1 MHSTSGRS
9 RTFSISFAAS
19 ESRATRD
26 ESTGLE
32 TFRLERAYNVHP
44 PVAAGGCTGAPWAS
58 EGDVQRSLVLAVAAL
73 GSCTRPAPTFCVGTA
88 AAWSTR
94 ASTRTRKA
102 GPLSEPTDCE
112 RAWETT
118 ATSST
123 RCRSDHPACTT
134 EPISGSAKSLIQR
147 RTWPSWP
154 CEHTI
159 NKLTHPSPLLITAI
173 DTGHAPERL
182 AGPAPDGAGWS
193 L

>member
-88 AAWSTR
+88 PAWATR
-94 ASTRTRKA
+94 AHPRSWHAEQPVK
-102 GPLSEPTDCE
+102 PTAAQH
-112 RAWETT
+112 R
-118 ATSST
+118 
-123 RCRSDHPACTT
+123 
-134 EPISGSAKSLIQR
+134 
-147 RTWPSWP
+147 
-154 CEHTI
+154 
-159 NKLTHPSPLLITAI
+159 
-173 DTGHAPERL
+173 
-182 AGPAPDGAGWS
+182 
-193 L
+193 